1 MPWSARL
8 RRLSVLAIA
17 PLLMGCPVY
26 VPGHTS
32 ISFTTQRDAAD
43 AEARSAIATRPPA
56 PPFHTACGDWADAV
70 LRRAGQATLCFRP
83 PIARASAGDAPQ
95 TGSWHDEA
103 VPSGCAD
110 LPGRPMRL
118 GLRFAVTVDGAGPA
132 LAGTRATLRTH
143 GLTMAA
149 DAEVQPRAGWP
160 LPDGGFFALPLADSV
175 SGRVLTLLFTFDVPC
190 FVDPFTLHLTGPELG
205 GAAGLAPVTYT
216 PVRTTGSS
224 QWRFIGE

>member
-1 MPWSARL
+1 MPWIARL

-43 AEARSAIATRPPA
+43 AEARAAIATLPLP

-83 PIARASAGDAPQ
+83 PVARASAGDTP
-95 TGSWHDEA
+95 HEA
-103 VPSGCAD
+103 APSGCAD

-132 LAGTRATLRTH
+132 LAGTRATLRTP

-160 LPDGGFFALPLADSV
+160 LPDGSFFALPLADSA
-175 SGRVLTLLFTFDVPC
+175 SGRVLTLLFSFDAPC
-190 FVDPFTLHLTGPELG
+190 FVDPFTLHLTGPETG
-205 GAAGLAPVTYT
+205 GAAGLAPVTYR
-216 PVRTTGSS
+216 PVRTTSPS